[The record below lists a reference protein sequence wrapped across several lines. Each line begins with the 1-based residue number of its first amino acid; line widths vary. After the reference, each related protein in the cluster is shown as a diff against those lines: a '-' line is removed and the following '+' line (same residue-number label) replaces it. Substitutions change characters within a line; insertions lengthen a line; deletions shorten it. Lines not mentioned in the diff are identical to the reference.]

1 MKQLG
6 ESIEKAV
13 RGTIVHARYCTLR
26 LLPER
31 FLEPL
36 LAVVFDDLFLAH
48 PCDAGVLAGVATRAA
63 LA

>member
-6 ESIEKAV
+6 EPIEQIV
-13 RGTIVHARYCTLR
+13 GGTIVHGRYRTLR

-36 LAVVFDDLFLAH
+36 LPVVFDGLLVAH
-48 PCDAGVLAGVATRAA
+48 LRDAGVLAGVAPGASLT
-63 LA
+63 